1 MKKFLFALL
10 AMAIIA
16 PVTLKA
22 DDDMPIPVD
31 QLPAAAKEFV
41 KQYFPDKTII
51 YAEKEMKFSGVE
63 YQARLS
69 DGAKINFNG
78 DGSWDKVDCKFYAVP
93 AALVPETIATYVQV
107 HYPGVMITK
116 IDKELYGYDI
126 EINNGLDLKFAA
138 NGTLIGIDD

>member
-1 MKKFLFALL
+1 MKKFFLSLLVMAL
-10 AMAIIA
+10 IA
-16 PVTLKA
+16 PLTLKA

-41 KQYFPDKTII
+41 KQFFPDKTIV
-51 YAEKEMKFSGVE
+51 YAEKEIKFVGVE

-93 AALVPETIATYVQV
+93 AALVPEVIATYVQA

-116 IDKELYGYDI
+116 IDKELFGYDI
-126 EINNGLDLKFAA
+126 EINNGLELKFAP
-138 NGTLIGIDD
+138 NGTLLGIDD